1 MIVPPAGAGIASGQ
15 AEPAFRLVILSRPT
29 PIQFYTT
36 NRVAQLVP
44 VEAVVSETGRP
55 FGERQSRRMSVL
67 MKKRGLWGM
76 LDRYLDLAY
85 FKLQDRLRRPAETVH
100 RMLGENG
107 LTRGWAR
114 GLTVH
119 EVEHINSP
127 EAIALLRRLAP
138 DVIFCNG
145 ASILKRGV
153 IETARLAIIN
163 IHTGIA
169 PRYRGA
175 SPEFWALYH
184 DDPSAMG
191 VTVHCLTEELDGGD
205 ILLQQT
211 VQAEPGDD
219 EIALRC
225 RNVRVGA
232 ELVAEAARQIA
243 AGTAK
248 PIRQDPAAARTFP
261 VRTRRE
267 DRELRRRLRERGP
280 AAG

>member
-1 MIVPPAGAGIASGQ
+1 
-15 AEPAFRLVILSRPT
+15 
-29 PIQFYTT
+29 
-36 NRVAQLVP
+36 
-44 VEAVVSETGRP
+44 
-55 FGERQSRRMSVL
+55 
-67 MKKRGLWGM
+67 
-76 LDRYLDLAY
+76 
-85 FKLQDRLRRPAETVH
+85 
-100 RMLGENG
+100 
-107 LTRGWAR
+107 
-114 GLTVH
+114 
-119 EVEHINSP
+119 
-127 EAIALLRRLAP
+127 
-138 DVIFCNG
+138 
-145 ASILKRGV
+145 
-153 IETARLAIIN
+153 
-163 IHTGIA
+163 
-169 PRYRGA
+169 
-175 SPEFWALYH
+175 
-184 DDPSAMG
+184 

-267 DRELRRRLRERGP
+267 DRELRRRLRERGQ